1 MGSCCCSSSSN
12 NDLDSSLTTGKKTSS
27 NNDQKN
33 DRNNNNSNDAPFSS
47 SSSEKNNKKHS
58 EKMSFAASLQH
69 AHVNSQSKNWMI
81 VADDENGD
89 KKNVDAHQVDSTT
102 SQQWNYRR
110 GFLATRSFD
119 HEYLKR

>member
-47 SSSEKNNKKHS
+47 SSEKNNKKNS